1 MERKSEVMLNESII
15 QQKILLQIEERV
27 KNKVAVKKGYRK
39 KLKKNFER
47 LLRKILSTIFSSSSI
62 EVKKFNGDSSFGC
75 DEYGRDI
82 EDGLKKYINILKNR
96 GIVLHTVILLGSRAK
111 GLWTSRSDIDVT
123 IIASNLPKEGK
134 SFFSRRLLN
143 LKRSIILSDR
153 PLYLGIEP
161 SGCCSKEEFLERL
174 RSFDIQALDAIFY
187 GRIIYDDG
195 FWSQVM
201 ETFNRMDNECQLPKD
216 KLKKLL
222 RPL

>member
-1 MERKSEVMLNESII
+1 MLNESII

-62 EVKKFNGDSSFGC
+62 EVKRFNGDSSFGC

-96 GIVLHTVILLGSRAK
+96 GIALHTVILLGSRAK
-111 GLWTSRSDIDVT
+111 GLWTSRSDVDVT
-123 IIASNLPKEGK
+123 IIASNLPKEGENLLSK
-134 SFFSRRLLN
+134 RLTNLRRRL
-143 LKRSIILSDR
+143 ILCDR

-195 FWSQVM
+195 FWDIAKAQYT
-201 ETFNRMDNECQLPKD
+201 EIECKYRLDPLY
-216 KLKKLL
+216 LKKILF
-222 RPL
+222 PL